1 MQRHRDKVA
10 HLMDTLRSII
20 PPAEKHDRLS
30 VLEMTIK
37 HINRLTG
44 ENKVCACHEGLLQIQ
59 IIQLQS
65 SNYKSLRNAPVF
77 KA

>member
-20 PPAEKHDRLS
+20 PPTEKHDRLS

-44 ENKVCACHEGLLQIQ
+44 ENEVCACHEGLLQLQ
-59 IIQLQS
+59 ITQLHS
-65 SNYKSLRNAPVF
+65 SNYKSFRNTAVF